1 MTHCFNTLNLQPMKK
16 LLLTLMFVSYL
27 NVNAQNPI
35 QEFNFNETLNNTANT
50 TSFMGTNNFVTDRA
64 GVAKGAQRLTNR
76 ALEAVIDDLPQG
88 SNARSVSIW
97 VKFNAITSANYIWG
111 YGTAYSAQY
120 CGLLQQGTTSP
131 NSDLSL
137 AGWGASNDVIV
148 STPLV
153 KEVWYQYTITYDGKS
168 SKIYRNGELL
178 KSVDGIARSTKGNI
192 FRLGE
197 INTTVGINADI
208 DDLKIYNVALTPEQ
222 VTASYDSSKFVIT
235 AVAAAEPAANTAKT
249 VKKGEVKTKPT
260 AKTTPSH
267 IVTTADLNETPKN
280 VEVFSQGQK
289 IYGNNNNS
297 MNIHD
302 LPEGTYLLKITNT
315 PSKKITSN

>member
-1 MTHCFNTLNLQPMKK
+1 MKK

-35 QEFNFNETLNNTANT
+35 QEFAFNGTLNNTDNT
-50 TSFMGTNNFVTDRA
+50 SSFIGTNNFVNDRSGA
-64 GVAKGAQRLTNR
+64 AKSAQRLTNK
-76 ALEAVIDDLPQG
+76 AMEAVIDNLPQG
-88 SNARSVSIW
+88 NSARSVSIW
-97 VKFNAITSANYIWG
+97 VKFNSISAPNYVWG

-120 CGLLQQGTTSP
+120 CGLLQQGTTSS

-148 STPLV
+148 STPLA
-153 KEVWYQYTITYDGKS
+153 KDVWYQYTITFDGKV
-168 SKIYRNGELL
+168 SKVYRDGEML
-178 KSVDGIARSTKGNI
+178 KSVDGISRSTKGNI

-208 DDLKIYNVALTPEQ
+208 DDLKIYSVALTDEQ
-222 VTASYDSSKFVIT
+222 VKEYYNISKAIVPVI
-235 AVAAAEPAANTAKT
+235 AAAETVAVKT
-249 VKKGEVKTKPT
+249 DKKIVVKTKT
-260 AKTTPSH
+260 VAKPV
-267 IVTTADLNETPKN
+267 VTSTIISTADVNSGGKN

-289 IYGNNNNS
+289 VLGSNAT
-297 MNIHD
+297 NIND

-315 PSKKITSN
+315 PVKKMTAN